1 MKPSLLVFSTVAT
14 TLAVVSLV
22 FYASHAKSEPK
33 PNADASP
40 VYVPLGSSGS
50 PDYTNTWILDS
61 ANRKVFVCEVMQAQ
75 GGSRRPSCRSTDLP
89 SS

>member
-1 MKPSLLVFSTVAT
+1 MKPGLLVFSTVAT
-14 TLAVVSLV
+14 TLAVVSIV
-22 FYASHAKSEPK
+22 FYASHAKSEAK
-33 PNADASP
+33 PNADAP
-40 VYVPLGSSGS
+40 PNYVPLGSSGS

-75 GGSRRPSCRSTDLP
+75 GGSRRPSCRSTELP